1 MINKCHVLLIISSS
15 IGFAQSDTVL
25 APLKFGFKPSF
36 RTVAIEGSTFLFAY
50 GSYGATVDLDIFQ
63 LPYATVQG
71 AGIRLNYQEY
81 RRSSF
86 FLFDNQ
92 EKPISYVSAAFLR
105 ASFKRENT
113 RSDVF
118 IGISSSDPRES
129 KSANQTQIGIDMR
142 TLIVKPLSS
151 VFVRLIGSSHGVSV
165 QFGISVGYIN

>member
-1 MINKCHVLLIISSS
+1 MINKYLVLLIILSSV
-15 IGFAQSDTVL
+15 GFAQSDTVL
-25 APLKFGFKPSF
+25 VPLKLGLTPNL
-36 RTVAIEGSTFLFAY
+36 RTVAVEASSFLFAY
-50 GSYGATVDLDIFQ
+50 GSYGATVDLDLFQ

-86 FLFDNQ
+86 LLFGDQ
-92 EKPISYVSAAFLR
+92 EPISYVTSAFFR
-105 ASFKRENT
+105 ASFRRENT

-151 VFVRLIGSSHGVSV
+151 VFVRLTGSSHGVSV